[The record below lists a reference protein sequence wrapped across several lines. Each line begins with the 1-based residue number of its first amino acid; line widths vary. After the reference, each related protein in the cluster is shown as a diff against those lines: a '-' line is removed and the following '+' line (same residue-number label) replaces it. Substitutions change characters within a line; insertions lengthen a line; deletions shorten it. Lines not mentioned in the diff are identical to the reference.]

1 MNNPDTAALRELAE
15 HYAAK
20 AREAEEIARRLR
32 WWLIDAELDLRDG
45 VDAEADTWEET
56 AEQLEW
62 QADQAFRKL
71 DRIEA
76 EEKEA

>member
-1 MNNPDTAALRELAE
+1 MNKPDTVALRELAE

-32 WWLIDAELDLRDG
+32 WWMSDAELDLRDG
-45 VDAEADTWEET
+45 VEDEAAEWEET

-71 DRIEA
+71 DRIET

>member
-1 MNNPDTAALRELAE
+1 MNKPDTVALRELAE

-45 VDAEADTWEET
+45 VEDEAATWEET

-71 DRIEA
+71 DRIET